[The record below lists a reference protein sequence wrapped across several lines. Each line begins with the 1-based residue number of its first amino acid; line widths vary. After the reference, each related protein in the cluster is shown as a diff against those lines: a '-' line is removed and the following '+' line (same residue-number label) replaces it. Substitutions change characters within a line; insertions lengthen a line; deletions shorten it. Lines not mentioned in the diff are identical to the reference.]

1 MVMGDRRYTSL
12 LGAMVV
18 LGLCTGAVA
27 DAPAKAKPEAPKE
40 KGAKEAPAAKPK
52 EVPAELT
59 ALIHAIEKADAPP
72 KALSA
77 FSRGRAIDRN
87 SVKLYQ
93 TYMEKMLGFG
103 YPRLASYAARELTRL
118 TPKDGVAWSVIA
130 YQSAKQG
137 RITEALT
144 PVIRAASLMPDD
156 ASTRHNISLILGWY
170 AGHDMTPRVP
180 KALEADFNKHQG
192 TWKSGPYG
200 ATLNGFKKLAREKEA
215 RKAAIATQEGKIQE
229 LLTEARACQRSI
241 RANNTG
247 VARLEKENTKS
258 QAEVALIR
266 RREDRNNRLIA
277 YERRL
282 QGTIDGNKR
291 EISKLNRDSNT
302 KRDRLKKITSDYQKA
317 KEQLEKARADAEKTS
332 PPEMSWEPPAAGGKV
347 TPDVEADGKIK
358 PFPVNVP
365 DDPEK
370 KASAASEADRAL
382 QMAKMLLVN
391 GFEDK
396 ALRSLKLIV
405 LRYPKTKAAA
415 EAARLIGRINPDEAP
430 PVPATKPVPKPPPE
444 PKPPAPPQDP
454 EKMLQDARTLIRED
468 KTAEATKIL
477 TEIVTRHADSPAV
490 KEARLLL
497 KALEGAK

>member
-1 MVMGDRRYTSL
+1 
-12 LGAMVV
+12 MVV

-40 KGAKEAPAAKPK
+40 KDAKKAPAAKPK
-52 EVPAELT
+52 EVPAELA
-59 ALIHAIEKADAPP
+59 ALIHAIEKADAPG

-118 TPKDGVAWSVIA
+118 TPKDGAAWSVIA
-130 YQSAKQG
+130 YQYAKQG
-137 RITEALT
+137 RITAALT

-170 AGHDMTPRVP
+170 AGHDMTPKVP
-180 KALEADFNKHQG
+180 KALEADFNKHQD

-200 ATLNGFKKLAREKEA
+200 ATLNGFKRLATEKEA

-229 LLTEARACQRSI
+229 LLTEARACQRTI
-241 RANNTG
+241 RANNAQI
-247 VARLEKENTKS
+247 ARLEKENAKS

-266 RREDRNNRLIA
+266 RREDYNNAPDRLIA
-277 YERRL
+277 HARRL
-282 QGTIDGNKR
+282 QRTIDGNKKK
-291 EISKLNRDSNT
+291 INKFKGQSNNR
-302 KRDRLKKITSDYQKA
+302 RDRLKQITSDYQKA

-332 PPEMSWEPPAAGGKV
+332 PPEMSWRPPAAGGKV

-358 PFPVNVP
+358 PFPVDVSR
-365 DDPEK
+365 DPEK
-370 KASAASEADRAL
+370 KAPAASEANRAL

-405 LRYPKTKAAA
+405 LRYPKTKASA

-444 PKPPAPPQDP
+444 PKPPAPPGDP
-454 EKMLQDARTLIRED
+454 EKMLQEARALIRKD
-468 KTAEATKIL
+468 RTAEATKIL
-477 TEIVTRHADSPAV
+477 QEIVARHPDSPAV

-497 KALEGAK
+497 KALEGAQ